1 MTQEHDEA
9 PATGVAPTSERD
21 VGASA
26 VPGPRRPSIHDEPT
40 LVEDAPQPPSQPAE
54 TETGRAFPGGLQRLA
69 DRYRLEDPIASG
81 GAAVVW
87 RAFDE
92 VLSRTVA
99 IKLLHPHLAGDAR
112 TVERFRLESINAA
125 RLSHPNVVSIYDT
138 GQEGDVVYLVM
149 EHVDGPS
156 LREILTERGGG
167 LDPEL
172 VAALG
177 EQVASAL
184 GEAHEQGLVHRD
196 VKPAN
201 ILLTSD
207 GVAKV
212 TDFGIAKALA
222 AGGSDEL
229 TQPGT
234 LVGTAAYIAPE
245 QLSEAETVDG
255 RADVYA
261 LGIVLHE
268 CLTGHRAFQGDT
280 PAATAAARLDRELLP
295 PRQVRADVPRLL
307 DDVIVRATRI
317 DPGERYADGAA
328 LAHALQ
334 PPVRQRPSDTT
345 AQLLAQRAE
354 RAEVPRPEVSYL
366 DEATGPHR
374 LRRVRRVQRGRLL
387 TGFAAGLAVALA
399 LMVLLD
405 DDTANDDTALSAPVE
420 VGAGVQVF
428 GASDFDP
435 YGGDRENPE
444 LVGNL
449 LDGDPSTGWSTQQ
462 YAAPLR
468 SLGTPGVGVWLDLGE
483 SVPVDQVVVD
493 LTTSDVTFEVLVR
506 DTPPAPGDVEADWQ
520 PVERV
525 EADATTTVV
534 DTGGRQGRWW
544 LLWFTD
550 LARVGETWSAEVSG
564 VRFVGSS

>member
-1 MTQEHDEA
+1 MTQKHDEA
-9 PATGVAPTSERD
+9 PAAGAAATSQRD
-21 VGASA
+21 GAGTA

-40 LVEDAPQPPSQPAE
+40 LVEDAPQAPPTPPAS
-54 TETGRAFPGGLQRLA
+54 TSGRAFPGGLQRLA

-112 TVERFRLESINAA
+112 TVERFRLESVNAA

-167 LDPEL
+167 LEPEL

-222 AGGSDEL
+222 AGSVDEL

-245 QLSEAETVDG
+245 QLSEAQAVDG

-261 LGIVLHE
+261 LGVVLHE
-268 CLTGHRAFQGDT
+268 CLTGQRAFQGDT
-280 PAATAAARLDRELLP
+280 PTATAAARLDRELLP

-307 DDVIVRATRI
+307 DDVVVRATRI
-317 DPGERYADGAA
+317 DPAERYADGAA

-334 PPVRQRPSDTT
+334 PLVRQRPSDTT
-345 AQLLAQRAE
+345 AQLLAE
-354 RAEVPRPEVSYL
+354 RAAGVGPPQPETVDLTEPSGSQPL
-366 DEATGPHR
+366 
-374 LRRVRRVQRGRLL
+374 RRVQRGRLL
-387 TGFAAGLAVALA
+387 TGFGAGLAVALA
-399 LMVLLD
+399 LFVLLD
-405 DDTANDDTALSAPVE
+405 DGPGDETALPSPIE
-420 VGAGVQVF
+420 VGAGIQVF
-428 GASDFDP
+428 AVSDFDP

-444 LVGNL
+444 LLGNL
-449 LDGDPSTGWSTQQ
+449 LDGDPTTTWRTQR

-468 SLGTPGVGVWLDLGE
+468 SLGTPGVGVWVDLGE
-483 SVPVDQVVVD
+483 SVPVQQVVVD
-493 LTTSDVTFEVLVR
+493 LAASDVGFEVLVR
-506 DTPPAPGDVEADWQ
+506 DSPPAPGDVEADWQ
-520 PVERV
+520 PVTQV
-525 EADATTTVV
+525 QASAPTTVV
-534 DTGGRQGRWW
+534 DTGGQQGRWW

-550 LARVGETWSAEVSG
+550 LAHVGETWVAEVGG
-564 VRFVGSS
+564 VRFVAAP

>member
-9 PATGVAPTSERD
+9 PAAGAAPPSGRD
-21 VGASA
+21 VGEQ
-26 VPGPRRPSIHDEPT
+26 VRGTRRPSIHDEPT
-40 LVEDAPQPPSQPAE
+40 LVEDAPQAPPESA
-54 TETGRAFPGGLQRLA
+54 TSGDGRSYPGGLQRLA
-69 DRYRLEDPIASG
+69 DRYRLEEPIASG

-112 TVERFRLESINAA
+112 TVERFRLESVNAA

-167 LDPEL
+167 LEPEL

-184 GEAHEQGLVHRD
+184 GEAHAQGLVHRD

-222 AGGSDEL
+222 AGGGDEL

-261 LGIVLHE
+261 LGVVLHE

-307 DDVIVRATRI
+307 DDVVVRATRI
-317 DPGERYADGAA
+317 DPAERYADGAA

-334 PPVRQRPSDTT
+334 PLVRQRPSDTT
-345 AQLLAQRAE
+345 ALLLAE
-354 RAEVPRPEVSYL
+354 RARGDDGPPSEVTYL
-366 DEATGPHR
+366 DEATGSHR
-374 LRRVRRVQRGRLL
+374 LRRVQRGRVL
-387 TGFAAGLAVALA
+387 TGFAAGIAVALA

-405 DDTANDDTALSAPVE
+405 DGTPADDALLDAPVE
-420 VGAGVQVF
+420 VGTGVQVF
-428 GASDFDP
+428 AASDFDP

-444 LVGNL
+444 QVGNL
-449 LDGDPSTGWSTQQ
+449 LDSDPSTAWSTQR

-483 SVPVDQVVVD
+483 SVPVEQVVVE
-493 LTTSDVTFEVLVR
+493 LTTSDVTFELLVR
-506 DTPPAPGDVEADWQ
+506 DSPPAPGDVEADWE
-520 PVERV
+520 PVAQV
-525 EADATTTVV
+525 EASAPSNVV
-534 DTGGRQGRWW
+534 DTGGQQGRWW

-550 LARVGETWSAEVSG
+550 LARVGDTWSAEVSG
-564 VRFVGSS
+564 VRFVEAQ